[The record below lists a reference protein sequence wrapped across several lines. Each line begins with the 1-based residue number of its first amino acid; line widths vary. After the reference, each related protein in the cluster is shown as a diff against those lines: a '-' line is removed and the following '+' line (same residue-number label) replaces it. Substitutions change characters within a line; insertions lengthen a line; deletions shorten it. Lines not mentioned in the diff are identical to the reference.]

1 MTDTTAP
8 TGEAPGSRVTAQ
20 KGLLR
25 TLLAL
30 WPYIWPGDRADL
42 KIRVGWAMV
51 LLLIAKL
58 ATVTVPFTFKWAT
71 DALAGTAERTG
82 LRRRPG

>member
-8 TGEAPGSRVTAQ
+8 TGEAPRPQVTAQ

-51 LLLIAKL
+51 CC
-58 ATVTVPFTFKWAT
+58 
-71 DALAGTAERTG
+71 
-82 LRRRPG
+82 